1 MQILFLIMQLVGFA
15 LVILM
20 SQILQIPMLI
30 KQRRVCN
37 IIFYISIAIFFIGAI
52 PSIVLMLI

>member
-1 MQILFLIMQLVGFA
+1 MQALFLIMQLVGFV

-30 KQRRVCN
+30 KQRRICN
-37 IIFYISIAIFFIGAI
+37 VVFYIGMAVFFIGAI
-52 PSIVLMLI
+52 PSVVLMLI